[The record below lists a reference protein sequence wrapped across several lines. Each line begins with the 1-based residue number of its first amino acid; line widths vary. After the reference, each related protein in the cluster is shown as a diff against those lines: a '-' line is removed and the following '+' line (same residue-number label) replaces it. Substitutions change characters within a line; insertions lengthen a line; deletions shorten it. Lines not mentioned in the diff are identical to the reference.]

1 MSFFDETDESRG
13 ASRRRRPS
21 SSQGAPDDRALRAR
35 QLVAAGVV
43 LLVLVLIV
51 LGIKGCVSSSKKDA
65 LRAYNRDVGGLI
77 RDSDAQVGAPL
88 FRLLS
93 SSAGK
98 QPVEVQTSVNNLK
111 AVAEQQVARAARRDV
126 PDEVKPAQGNLLL
139 ALQLRRDGVGK
150 IAQLLQP
157 ALAHTAGAS
166 VALNEIAG
174 QMRAFD
180 ASEVLYTVRVIPQVA
195 KALDDAGIPR
205 GGTGEP
211 LQTTR
216 FLPTLAWLDQT
227 YVAGQL
233 GGSGGAKGG
242 KPAPGTHG
250 HQLQAVSVGSTTLQ
264 PGAITTIPSDPP
276 PVFSVK
282 FQNGGEN
289 VETNVVVKVV
299 VTPAAGGKAIP
310 VMKTVPR
317 TAANQSVTAE
327 VPLGQAPTPGQAKV
341 TVTVNPVPGEK
352 STGNNTQDFTVTF
365 G

>member
-13 ASRRRRPS
+13 APRRRRSSPS
-21 SSQGAPDDRALRAR
+21 RGGADDRALRIR
-35 QLVAAGVV
+35 QLVAGGVV
-43 LLVLVLIV
+43 LLVLILIV
-51 LGIKGCVSSSKKDA
+51 LGIKGCVSSSKKDG

-93 SSAGK
+93 TSAGK
-98 QPVEVQTSVNNLK
+98 SATDVQGSVNDLR
-111 AVAEQQVARAARRDV
+111 QVADQEVSRAERLNV

-150 IAQLLQP
+150 IAELLQP

-166 VALNEIAG
+166 TALNQIAG

-233 GGSGGAKGG
+233 GGTGAAPGG

-250 HQLQAVSVGSTTLQ
+250 HQLQSVSVGSTALQAGATTTL
-264 PGAITTIPSDPP
+264 PSSPP
-276 PVFSVK
+276 PVFGVK
-282 FQNGGEN
+282 FQNGGQN
-289 VETNVVVKVV
+289 VETNVVVRVV
-299 VTPAAGGKAIP
+299 VTPAAGGKPIT

-327 VPLGQAPTPGQAKV
+327 VPLGRAPTPGQAKV
-341 TVTVNPVPGEK
+341 SATVNPVPGEK
-352 STGNNTQDFTVTF
+352 SAGNNTQDFTVTF